1 MKKIQLV
8 RLGFSIIGIVYVW
21 SLPLLALC
29 GFSEPNSTSISQ
41 FISNPPATGAMA
53 SISFLPLVLMW
64 EYQDFVISKHVNKES
79 IERKLYLSL
88 ASFQLFY
95 GLFLICTDGY
105 VPDELHTCTVVL
117 FSCSFIYHAICVIIY
132 VEPSKFASIILGIG
146 ILSFISL
153 LIAKDMW
160 FWAFECIGFSS
171 MLLYTPIDWILYN
184 SDNSFLHDGDFF

>member
-1 MKKIQLV
+1 MNKFNILKNYLSLV
-8 RLGFSIIGIVYVW
+8 GIFYVW
-21 SLPLLALC
+21 SLPLLAHF
-29 GFSEPNSTSISQ
+29 GFAVKNSHSISQ

-105 VPDELHTCTVVL
+105 VPDELHTCTVIL
-117 FSCSFIYHAICVIIY
+117 FSFSFIYHAICVIFY
-132 VEPSKFASIILGIG
+132 VQPSKITSTILGIG
-146 ILSFISL
+146 ILSFICL
-153 LIAKDMW
+153 LFAKDMW

-171 MLLYTPIDWILYN
+171 MLLYTPIDLVLYN
-184 SDNSFLHDGDFF
+184 PQEPLL